1 VKVAGSNPATPTI
14 KALRFCR
21 AFCMQLFLSNHK
33 DLIVKVSFIN
43 FKSKVE
49 KIIDK
54 NKMNLKPVIKQNY
67 LSKNFNL

>member
-1 VKVAGSNPATPTI
+1 
-14 KALRFCR
+14 
-21 AFCMQLFLSNHK
+21 MQLFLSNHK